1 MGKALI
7 RLGDKTTH
15 GGKVI
20 TASQFTY
27 SMGKRVARVG
37 DLVKCPKKRHGVNP
51 IITGDHTL
59 IVDGKPV
66 ARHGD
71 KTACGCSLIASQHNT
86 TTGGAGENATLA
98 DDLVFF

>member
-1 MGKALI
+1 
-7 RLGDKTTH
+7 
-15 GGKVI
+15 
-20 TASQFTY
+20 
-27 SMGKRVARVG
+27 MGKRVARVG

-51 IITGDHTL
+51 IITGDHSL

-86 TTGGAGENATLA
+86 TSGGAGENGVLS
-98 DDLVFF
+98 DENPFLF